1 MSKREYFS
9 LLPSVEEVLNNEE
22 LKGIIKDYPR
32 DLIVEKIRS
41 VIDNFRKIIVS
52 STNEELLSFELNIDI
67 IIKNIIEEVKDEY
80 ELHLTKVINGTGV
93 IIHTNL
99 GRAPISESIKEDI
112 WNRIGGY
119 CNLEYDIQKG
129 KRGLRYDHLEN
140 IIKKLTGAE
149 DVLVVNNNAAAV
161 LLVLSTLAKEKE
173 VIVSRG
179 ELVEI
184 GGSFRVPDV
193 MEQGGAKL
201 VEVGTTNKT
210 HLKDYKNAI
219 NEQTAALMKVHT
231 SNYKIMGFTKEVSLE
246 ELRVLADEVE
256 LPLIEDL
263 GSGVFIDFSKYNLK
277 YEPTVKNSID
287 KGVDIVTFSG
297 DKILGGPQ
305 AGIIIGKSKYIKMM
319 KENQL
324 TRALRVDKLTIAT
337 LEATL
342 RLYLDEQKAIEN
354 IPGLK
359 MITMREEELETKAN
373 KLLKILNN
381 LNLSNVE
388 FSIEKGSSQVG
399 GGALPLEYIDSKV
412 INIKP
417 SEISINKLEEK
428 LRLSKS
434 HIIGRVYD
442 DKYILDVR
450 TIFENEFEIVAKEIT
465 NIFN

>member
-32 DLIVEKIRS
+32 DLIVEKIRY

-52 STNEELLSFELNIDI
+52 STNEELLNFELNIDI
-67 IIKNIIEEVKDEY
+67 IIKNITDEVKDEY

-246 ELRVLADEVE
+246 QLRVLADEVD

-359 MITMREEELETKAN
+359 MITMSEEELTNKAN
-373 KLLKILNN
+373 KLIDILNN

-417 SEISINKLEEK
+417 KNISVSKLEEK

-434 HIIGRVYD
+434 HIIGRIYD
-442 DKYILDVR
+442 DKYVLDVR
-450 TIFENEFEIVAKEIT
+450 TIFENEFEVIAKEIT